1 MAEQNAQTYRTKSLE
16 APWLMP
22 MIDVALA
29 FAAFGLAY
37 FVRYELQILRPVGEA
52 FRSTFDPYLIYVAV
66 YVIWLQLHYRGAG
79 LYRPMRGRPYSEEVY
94 TIINGVTNATVVL
107 MALSFFLQPLVFSRL
122 MLIYVA
128 IISVILFA
136 FVRALRRVIYA
147 RLRSRGI
154 GVQRVLVVGG
164 GEVGL
169 AVLRN
174 MLGRKELG
182 YLPVGFIDEDETR
195 ATTDIGRVKA
205 LGGLDNLKQS
215 LREFR
220 VDAVVIT
227 LPWSQ
232 RERIMQVMRVCR
244 KANVEVNLVPDVF
257 ELNLRQV
264 QVDQLEGIPLL
275 RVNGVVPFKQS
286 NRLVKR
292 ALDLTIVILTAPAWL
307 LLIGLVGLAIL
318 IEGKG
323 PVFYWQT
330 RIGENAKPFQFVKF
344 RSMVPHAE
352 DMHRQLMRESGE
364 DLRLPKIKNDPRV
377 TPLGHF
383 LRRTSLD
390 ELPQLINVV
399 RGQMSLVGP
408 RPPTP
413 DEVELYEPWHMQRL
427 QVKPGMTGLWQVR
440 GRSEVPF
447 EEMCLL
453 DIYYIENWS
462 MQLDAQILMMTIPRV
477 LLRQGSY

>member
-1 MAEQNAQTYRTKSLE
+1 MAENNVHFQRTKTLE
-16 APWLMP
+16 PSWLMP
-22 MIDVALA
+22 LIDVALA

-52 FRSTFDPYLIYVAV
+52 FRATFEPYLLYVAV
-66 YVIWLQLHYRGAG
+66 YIIWLQLHYRGAG
-79 LYRPMRGRPYSEEVY
+79 LYRPMRGRPYSEEIY

-128 IISVILFA
+128 IISVILMA
-136 FVRALRRVIYA
+136 FVRALRRVVYA
-147 RLRSRGI
+147 RLRARGI
-154 GVQRVLVVGG
+154 GVQRILVIGG
-164 GEVGL
+164 GDVGR

-182 YLPVGFIDEDETR
+182 YWPVGFIDEDETR
-195 ATTDIGRVKA
+195 AASDIGRVKA
-205 LGGLDNLKQS
+205 LGGLDK
-215 LREFR
+215 LRPILSEQR

-227 LPWSQ
+227 LAWSQ
-232 RERIMQVMRVCR
+232 RERIMQVMKTCR
-244 KANVEVNLVPDVF
+244 KAGVEVNLVPDVF

-275 RVNGVVPFKQS
+275 RVNGAVPFKQS

-292 ALDLTIVILTAPAWL
+292 ALDLTVVILTAPAWL
-307 LLIGLVGLAIL
+307 LVTGLVTLAIL
-318 IEGKG
+318 LEGKG
-323 PVFYWQT
+323 PVFYSQT
-330 RIGENAKPFQFVKF
+330 RIGENAKPFQIIKF
-344 RSMVPHAE
+344 RSMIPNAE

-390 ELPQLINVV
+390 ELPQLINVL

-408 RPPTP
+408 RPPMP

-462 MQLDAQILMMTIPRV
+462 MQMDAQILMMTIPRV
-477 LLRQGSY
+477 LLRQGAS